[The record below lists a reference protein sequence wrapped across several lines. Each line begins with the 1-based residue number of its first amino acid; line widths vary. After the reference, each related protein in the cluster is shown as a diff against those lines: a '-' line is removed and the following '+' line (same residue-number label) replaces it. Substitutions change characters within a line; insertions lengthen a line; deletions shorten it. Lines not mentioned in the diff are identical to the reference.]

1 MQWLTQEEWIVSP
14 ATSPDVSA
22 ADLTTPP
29 SAAPVRPRHV
39 LVAITALALG
49 GFAIGTTE
57 FVTMGLLPEIA
68 RGIGESIPRTGH
80 IISAYALGVVVG
92 APVIV
97 SLGARL
103 PRRELAV
110 ALVLALGVGNA
121 VTAVAHGYWPVMGAR
136 FLAGLPHGAY
146 FGVASLIAASLVPP
160 ERKGRAVSGVMLGLS
175 VATVLGVPAS
185 TWLGQG
191 LGWRSAYWG
200 VVVITIVT
208 GVLLLAVVP
217 HSPGNK
223 DATVAAELQALK
235 RPQVLFAVTAGMVG
249 FGGIFAMYSYV
260 APLVTR
266 EAGLGRSVI
275 PWFLLAFGIGSVAG
289 SWLAGRLA
297 DWDVERSVVA
307 GFVAAIGVL
316 VLIWL
321 LAGVPVALWL
331 LVLLVGV
338 LGSVLAINLQLR
350 LMHVAGDAQMLGA
363 ALNHS
368 ALNIA
373 NGLGAWLGALVIEA
387 GHGYRAPSLV
397 GAGLAVAGLLVFLV
411 ALRVQRGAVA
421 PAVAVEVT
429 RAT

>member
-1 MQWLTQEEWIVSP
+1 VTDP
-14 ATSPDVSA
+14 ATEA
-22 ADLTTPP
+22 AAR
-29 SAAPVRPRHV
+29 SRHV
-39 LVAITALALG
+39 VVAITALALG

-110 ALVLALGVGNA
+110 AMVLALGLGNA
-121 VTAVAHGYWPVMGAR
+121 VTALAHGYWPVMVAR
-136 FLAGLPHGAY
+136 FLSGLPHGAY

-175 VATVLGVPAS
+175 VATVVGVPLS

-191 LGWRSAYWG
+191 LGWRSAYWA
-200 VVVITIVT
+200 VVAMAGLTA
-208 GVLLLAVVP
+208 VLLLVVVP
-217 HSPGNK
+217 HTPGNRH
-223 DATVAAELQALK
+223 ATVVNELCALK
-235 RPQVLFAVTAGMVG
+235 RPQVLYAVGAGMVG

-266 EAGLGRSVI
+266 EADLGRSAI

-297 DWDVERSVVA
+297 DWDVERAIVA
-307 GFVAAIGVL
+307 GFLAVAAVL
-316 VLIWL
+316 VLIRL
-321 LAGVPVALWL
+321 LAGVPAALWV

-338 LGSVLAINLQLR
+338 LGSVLAINFQLR

-373 NGLGAWLGALVIEA
+373 NGLGAWLGAVVIA
-387 GHGYRAPSLV
+387 NGHGYRAPSLV
-397 GAGLAVAGLLVFLV
+397 GAVLAVAGLGVFLV
-411 ALRVQRGAVA
+411 ALRTQ
-421 PAVAVEVT
+421 
-429 RAT
+429 RATAEPVPAAT

>member
-1 MQWLTQEEWIVSP
+1 VTDP
-14 ATSPDVSA
+14 ASEA
-22 ADLTTPP
+22 AAR
-29 SAAPVRPRHV
+29 SRHV
-39 LVAITALALG
+39 VVAITALALG

-68 RGIGESIPRTGH
+68 HGIGESIPRTGH

-110 ALVLALGVGNA
+110 AMVLALGLGNA
-121 VTAVAHGYWPVMGAR
+121 VTALAHGYWPVMVAR
-136 FLAGLPHGAY
+136 FLSGLPHGAY

-175 VATVLGVPAS
+175 VATVVGVPLS

-191 LGWRSAYWG
+191 LGWRSAYWA
-200 VVVITIVT
+200 VVAMAGLTA
-208 GVLLLAVVP
+208 VLLLVVVP
-217 HSPGNK
+217 HTPGNRH
-223 DATVAAELQALK
+223 ATVVNELCALK
-235 RPQVLFAVTAGMVG
+235 RPQVLYAVGAGMVG

-266 EAGLGRSVI
+266 EADLGRSAI

-297 DWDVERSVVA
+297 DWDVERAIVA
-307 GFVAAIGVL
+307 GFLAVAAVL
-316 VLIWL
+316 VLIRL
-321 LAGVPVALWL
+321 LAGVPAALWV

-338 LGSVLAINLQLR
+338 LGSVLAINFQLR

-373 NGLGAWLGALVIEA
+373 NGLGAWLGAVVIA
-387 GHGYRAPSLV
+387 NGHGYRAPSLV
-397 GAGLAVAGLLVFLV
+397 GAVLAVAGLGVFLV
-411 ALRVQRGAVA
+411 ALRTQ
-421 PAVAVEVT
+421 
-429 RAT
+429 RATAEPVPAAT

>member
-1 MQWLTQEEWIVSP
+1 VTDP
-14 ATSPDVSA
+14 ATEA
-22 ADLTTPP
+22 AAR
-29 SAAPVRPRHV
+29 SRHV
-39 LVAITALALG
+39 VVAITALALG

-110 ALVLALGVGNA
+110 AMVLALGLGNA
-121 VTAVAHGYWPVMGAR
+121 VTALAHGYWPVMVAR
-136 FLAGLPHGAY
+136 FLSGLPHGAY

-175 VATVLGVPAS
+175 VATVVGVPLS

-191 LGWRSAYWG
+191 LGWRSAYWA
-200 VVVITIVT
+200 VVAMAGLTA
-208 GVLLLAVVP
+208 VLLLVVVP
-217 HSPGNK
+217 HTPGNRH
-223 DATVAAELQALK
+223 ATVVNELRALK
-235 RPQVLFAVTAGMVG
+235 RPQVLYAVGAGMVG

-266 EAGLGRSVI
+266 EADLGRSAI

-297 DWDVERSVVA
+297 DWDVERAIVA
-307 GFVAAIGVL
+307 GFLAVAAVL
-316 VLIWL
+316 VLIRL
-321 LAGVPVALWL
+321 LAGVPAALWV

-338 LGSVLAINLQLR
+338 LGSVLAINFQLR

-373 NGLGAWLGALVIEA
+373 NGLGAWLGAVVIA
-387 GHGYRAPSLV
+387 NGHGYRAPSLV
-397 GAGLAVAGLLVFLV
+397 GAVLAVAGLGVFLV
-411 ALRVQRGAVA
+411 ALRTQ
-421 PAVAVEVT
+421 
-429 RAT
+429 RATAEPVPAAT